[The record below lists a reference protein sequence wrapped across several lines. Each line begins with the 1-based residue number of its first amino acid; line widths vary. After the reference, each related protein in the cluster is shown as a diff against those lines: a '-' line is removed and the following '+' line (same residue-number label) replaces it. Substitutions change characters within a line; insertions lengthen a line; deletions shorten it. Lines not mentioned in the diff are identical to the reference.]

1 MVVTALYT
9 EGGTR
14 SVDVTVEKFR
24 TKAECARVAH
34 EAHAL
39 VKKHQRSPSAM
50 EYRCIRAEPEE
61 E

>member
-39 VKKHQRSPSAM
+39 VKKASKVAFGDGITLHP
-50 EYRCIRAEPEE
+50 C
-61 E
+61 